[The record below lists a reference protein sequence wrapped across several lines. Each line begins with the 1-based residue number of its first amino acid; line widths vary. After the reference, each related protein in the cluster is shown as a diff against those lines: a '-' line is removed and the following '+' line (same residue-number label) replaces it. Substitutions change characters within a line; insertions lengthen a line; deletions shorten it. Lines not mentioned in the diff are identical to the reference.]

1 MSAERG
7 TTLMS
12 KTKKTRN
19 TSNSRKIPRTQA
31 DVDKAYKR
39 GMNDGLQGALTIM
52 LYTLKDKF
60 GSEDTD
66 LKEFADA
73 FNYTV
78 DGINKGYVSEK
89 DLMDVIRDEYG
100 VTVVMK

>member
-1 MSAERG
+1 
-7 TTLMS
+7 MS
-12 KTKKTRN
+12 KTRKTDGTCN
-19 TSNSRKIPRTQA
+19 PRKIPRTQA

-60 GSEDTD
+60 GTDDTE
-66 LKEFADA
+66 LKDFANS

-89 DLMDVIRDEYG
+89 DLQSVIRDEYG
-100 VTVVMK
+100 TTVVMK

>member
-1 MSAERG
+1 M
-7 TTLMS
+7 
-12 KTKKTRN
+12 KTNPR
-19 TSNSRKIPRTQA
+19 RIPRTQA
-31 DVDKAYKR
+31 DVDRAKELGR
-39 GMNDGLQGALTIM
+39 TEGINGALTIM

-60 GSEDTD
+60 GSDDAD

-89 DLMDVIRDEYG
+89 DLQSVIKDEYDT
-100 VTVVMK
+100 TVVIK

>member
-1 MSAERG
+1 
-7 TTLMS
+7 MS
-12 KTKKTRN
+12 KT
-19 TSNSRKIPRTQA
+19 TSSSNPRRIPRTQA

-39 GMNDGLQGALTIM
+39 GMTDGLQGALTIM

-60 GSEDTD
+60 GTGDEE
-66 LKEFADA
+66 LQEFANA

-89 DLMDVIRDEYG
+89 DLQSVIRDEYG
-100 VTVVMK
+100 TTVVMK

>member
-1 MSAERG
+1 
-7 TTLMS
+7 MS
-12 KTKKTRN
+12 KNKTPKTCN
-19 TSNSRKIPRTQA
+19 PRKVPKTQA

-60 GSEDTD
+60 GTD
-66 LKEFADA
+66 DAELTEFANA

-78 DGINKGYVSEK
+78 DGINKGYISEA
-89 DLMDVIRDEYG
+89 DLRGVIKDEYG
-100 VTVVMK
+100 TTVVMK

>member
-1 MSAERG
+1 MN
-7 TTLMS
+7 
-12 KTKKTRN
+12 KTKKIGN
-19 TSNSRKIPRTQA
+19 ASNPRKIPRTQA

-89 DLMDVIRDEYG
+89 DLQSVIKDEYG
-100 VTVVMK
+100 TTVVMK

>member
-1 MSAERG
+1 MP
-7 TTLMS
+7 S
-12 KTKKTRN
+12 KLN
-19 TSNSRKIPRTQA
+19 PRKIPKTQA
-31 DVDKAYKR
+31 DVDRAR
-39 GMNDGLQGALTIM
+39 SDGFNEGICGALTIM

-60 GSEDTD
+60 GSDDAD

-89 DLMDVIRDEYG
+89 DLQSVIRDEYG
-100 VTVVMK
+100 TMVVMK